1 MPINKKEILAL
12 PADEKLALVEELWDS
27 IDEGLLTLNQEEKE
41 FVQQRYQAHLNQR
54 EEAISFDEF
63 QKKIKAKHGF

>member
-12 PADEKLALVEELWDS
+12 PANEKLALVEELWDS
-27 IDEGLLTLNQEEKE
+27 IDEGLLKLNQEEKE

-54 EEAISFDEF
+54 EESISFDDL
-63 QKKIKAKHGF
+63 QKRIKAKHGF